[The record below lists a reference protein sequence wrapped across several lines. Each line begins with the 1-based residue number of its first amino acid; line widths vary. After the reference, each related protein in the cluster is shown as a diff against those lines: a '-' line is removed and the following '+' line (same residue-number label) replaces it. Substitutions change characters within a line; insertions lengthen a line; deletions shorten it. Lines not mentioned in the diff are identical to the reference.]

1 MTDQEKTAELLNL
14 MDALCDANFAKNSS
28 EIDNW
33 IFKLN
38 RIYANEYRHAYSDIF
53 FKLQQI
59 ISAINGLMIC
69 WSKQGLNSVRTALE
83 IYN

>member
-38 RIYANEYRHAYSDIF
+38 RIYANEYRHAYS
-53 FKLQQI
+53 
-59 ISAINGLMIC
+59 
-69 WSKQGLNSVRTALE
+69 E
-83 IYN
+83 